1 MEAQYNPLKNKNS
14 KQSCQIKK
22 SCPLYSGT
30 ERALCLLSPFP
41 ELRTSMLNNTEK
53 TLARY
58 SKQKSWNAHIRQL
71 EAGLYCFVAT
81 HVPILFV
88 SLKTLLKNWTGAVL
102 SPAIQP
108 WTHDYRLSL
117 NLLILEKGALSV
129 MTTQKTVFSSDCH
142 QCQHLSMKRES
153 NAHSCKKIFNSK
165 TLFCLFL
172 TVGLLT
178 LHFYRH
184 ISYK

>member
-1 MEAQYNPLKNKNS
+1 MEAQHNPLKNKNS

-58 SKQKSWNAHIRQL
+58 SKQKSWNAHIRQSQRQVYI
-71 EAGLYCFVAT
+71 ASWQRTSPFCSY
-81 HVPILFV
+81 HSKPYWRI
-88 SLKTLLKNWTGAVL
+88 WTGAVL

-108 WTHDYRLSL
+108 WSHDYRLSL
-117 NLLILEKGALSV
+117 NFLILEKGALSV

-153 NAHSCKKIFNSK
+153 NAHSCKKIFN
-165 TLFCLFL
+165 
-172 TVGLLT
+172 V
-178 LHFYRH
+178 
-184 ISYK
+184 

>member
-1 MEAQYNPLKNKNS
+1 MEAQHNPLKNKNS

-71 EAGLYCFVAT
+71 EAGLYCFAGNARPHSVRIT
-81 HVPILFV
+81 QNLNEEF
-88 SLKTLLKNWTGAVL
+88 GREQF

-108 WTHDYRLSL
+108 WSHDYRLSGKL
-117 NLLILEKGALSV
+117 VDFGERCFVSDDSAKNCVQQWLS
-129 MTTQKTVFSSDCH
+129 
-142 QCQHLSMKRES
+142 SMPAS
-153 NAHSCKKIFNSK
+153 
-165 TLFCLFL
+165 
-172 TVGLLT
+172 
-178 LHFYRH
+178 FYEEG
-184 ISYK
+184 IKCSFE